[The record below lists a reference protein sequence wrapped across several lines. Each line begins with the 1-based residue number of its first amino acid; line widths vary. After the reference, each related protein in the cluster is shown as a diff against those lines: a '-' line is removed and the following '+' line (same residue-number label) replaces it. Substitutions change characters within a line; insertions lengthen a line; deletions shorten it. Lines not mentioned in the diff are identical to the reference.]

1 MIATLDRTLEN
12 FEQSFKEFKS
22 STKISKP
29 QKAAKLASQVDI
41 LSRTKKG
48 LEYLLDIVLELESE
62 GIFKETA
69 WDDLRGLTPSL
80 VKGTLLSGHPNSSF
94 EILSELRAL
103 AYAQGRQGRR
113 NYTTAEASNFIEETL
128 VYNLEFAFDELTEE
142 SRSRL
147 TQQERKK
154 LVSHFSFL
162 LDTAKIDGI
171 KEKLVEEIKMLC
183 EQRPIVTSTVRN
195 LIQTVY
201 QKLELNPEN
210 KIDEKLIYYINAV
223 FYPAPIVEN
232 HSKFEDFKKNLSNLS
247 FDELK
252 DQFNT
257 MGIYLHNT
265 GLDNPY
271 LAIALRYIV
280 NNRPKLLP
288 ILLHLNSSGI
298 SEWERFPKFVSELI
312 LDNFSEENFTGIYGL
327 KRMLERSLFSRRPVR
342 AGLTNLKLISFH
354 PEIEKRILKSIANP
368 TSELTGKQYLMGA
381 LIGILGQ
388 PNGVGQGNN
397 ATCQSVRGISMWAQH
412 SPAKLINIVTT
423 VVSMNNLIMRFEND
437 DLETLKLSKGLV
449 DKLDHKLDAL
459 SVVLVPHLDKI
470 YNEMMKRASGRGEDP
485 HKWANPSL
493 YGQLIPIGFASA
505 YSYLTNSIEDFKG
518 FATLFYQSFHPLY
531 NGGRKMVYPNPIGI
545 YITSS
550 NAHLLGFHAVSL
562 LRIDRTNDGDYRAYF
577 LNPNNEGRQNWGQNI
592 KPTVFGNGERHGES
606 SLPVAE
612 FMSRVY
618 AFHYNILSEKSGLEV
633 VPEGELEKI
642 KKLAEESWGRQY
654 IWNNMVKKW

>member
-12 FEQSFKEFKS
+12 FEQSFQEFKS

-29 QKAAKLASQVDI
+29 QKAAKLTSQVDI

-48 LEYLLDIVLELESE
+48 LEYLLEIVLDLERE
-62 GIFKETA
+62 GIFDGSA
-69 WDDLRGLTPSL
+69 WDDLRGLAPSL

-103 AYAQGRQGRR
+103 AYAQGKQGSRD
-113 NYTTAEASNFIEETL
+113 YTTEEASNFIEETL

-142 SRSRL
+142 SRSKL

-162 LDTAKIDGI
+162 LDSAKLDGI
-171 KEKLVEEIKMLC
+171 KEKLVDEIKMLC
-183 EQRPIVTSTVRN
+183 AQRPVVTSTVRN

-201 QKLELNPEN
+201 QKLELDPTN
-210 KIDEKLIYYINAV
+210 KVDEKLIYYINAV
-223 FYPAPIVEN
+223 FYPAPVVEN
-232 HSKFEDFKKNLSNLS
+232 YPKFKDFKEKLPRM
-247 FDELK
+247 DYEDLK
-252 DQFNT
+252 EQLNT
-257 MGIYLHNT
+257 IGIYLHNT

-271 LAIALRYIV
+271 IAIALRYV
-280 NNRPKLLP
+280 VVKRPKLLP
-288 ILLHLNSSGI
+288 TLLHLNNSGI
-298 SEWERFPKFVSELI
+298 SEWERFPKFVTELI
-312 LDNFSEENFTGIYGL
+312 LENFSEENFTGIYGL

-354 PEIEKRILKSIANP
+354 AEVDKRILKSIANP
-368 TSELTGKQYLMGA
+368 ISELSGKQYLMGA
-381 LIGILGQ
+381 LMGILGQ

-423 VVSMNNLIMRFEND
+423 VVSTNNLIMRFEND
-437 DLETLKLSKGLV
+437 DLETLKLGKGLV
-449 DKLDHKLDAL
+449 DKLDHKLDAV

-470 YNEMMKRASGRGEDP
+470 YNEMMRRASARGEDP

-493 YGQLIPIGFASA
+493 YGQLIPIGFASS
-505 YSYLTNSIEDFKG
+505 YSYLTNSIEDFDG
-518 FATLFYQSFHPLY
+518 FSRLFYQSFHPLY

-550 NAHLLGFHAVSL
+550 NGHLIGFHAVSL
-562 LRIDRTNDGDYRAYF
+562 HRIDRNKAGEYRAYF
-577 LNPNNEGRQNWGQNI
+577 LNPNNEGRQNWGQGI
-592 KPTVFGNGERHGES
+592 KPTVFGNDERHGES

-612 FMSRVY
+612 FMSRIY
-618 AFHYNILSEKSGLEV
+618 AFHYNILSERAGLEP
-633 VPEGELEKI
+633 VPEEEIEKI
-642 KKLAEESWGRQY
+642 IKLAKESWGKQY
-654 IWNNMVKKW
+654 IWNNLVKKW